1 MMYGTANSMPIDF
14 ESRTRGDRLQ
24 PGAEASCLSMDETAR
39 TNIGLSKDQRA
50 AVVAILNTVLADEF
64 VLYTKSRRFHWNVEG
79 PNFSELHELFQKQYE
94 QLEEIVD
101 QVAER
106 ARALGGIA
114 TGSLEEYLD
123 LTRLDEEPG
132 KSYDARGMIAA
143 LLADHETLI
152 RSLREDL
159 EICSKEYADEGTT
172 DFLTGL
178 MQVHEKA
185 AWMLRSYLR

>member
-1 MMYGTANSMPIDF
+1 MYGTASSMPVDF
-14 ESRTRGDRLQ
+14 EPRTREDRLE
-24 PGAEASCLSMDETAR
+24 PGAPASYLPGDEKGR
-39 TNIGLSKDQRA
+39 INIGLSKDQRA
-50 AVVAILNTVLADEF
+50 AVAAILNTILADEF

-94 QLEEIVD
+94 QIEEIVD

-106 ARALGGIA
+106 ARALGGVA
-114 TGSLEEYLD
+114 AGSLEEYLD
-123 LTRLDEEPG
+123 ITRLDEEPG
-132 KSYDARGMIAA
+132 RTYDARGMIAA

-159 EICSKEYADEGTT
+159 EICSNEHADEGTT

>member
-1 MMYGTANSMPIDF
+1 MYGTASSMPVDF
-14 ESRTRGDRLQ
+14 GPQTGRDRLK
-24 PGAEASCLSMDETAR
+24 PAAHASYLSGDEMGR
-39 TNIGLSKDQRA
+39 IDIGLSKDERA
-50 AVVAILNTVLADEF
+50 GVVAILNTVLADEF

-94 QLEEIVD
+94 QLEEVVD
-101 QVAER
+101 EVAER
-106 ARALGGIA
+106 ARVLGGIA
-114 TGSLEEYLD
+114 AGSLEEYLD
-123 LTRLDEEPG
+123 ITRLDEEPG
-132 KSYDARGMIAA
+132 RIYDARGMIAA

-159 EICSKEYADEGTT
+159 EICSDEHGDEGTT

-185 AWMLRSYLR
+185 AWVLRSHLR

>member
-1 MMYGTANSMPIDF
+1 MYGTTSGMGSDLGLRI
-14 ESRTRGDRLQ
+14 RRDRSQ
-24 PGAEASCLSMDETAR
+24 PGATASYPSKNDAAR
-39 TNIGLSKDQRA
+39 ISIGLSEKQRT

-94 QLEEIVD
+94 RLEEVID
-101 QVAER
+101 EVAER

-114 TGSLEEYLD
+114 VGSLEEYLD
-123 LTRLDEEPG
+123 RTRLDEEPG
-132 KSYDARGMIAA
+132 RGYDARGMIAA

-159 EICSKEYADEGTT
+159 EICSTEYGDEGTT

-185 AWMLRSYLR
+185 AWMLRSYLA

>member
-1 MMYGTANSMPIDF
+1 MPIDF
-14 ESRTRGDRLQ
+14 EPRTRADRLQ
-24 PGAEASCLSMDETAR
+24 PGAEAFYLPKDEAAPV
-39 TNIGLSKDQRA
+39 NIGIARDQRA

-79 PNFSELHELFQKQYE
+79 PNFSELHDLFQKQYE
-94 QLEEIVD
+94 QLEEVVD

-106 ARALGGIA
+106 SRALGGIA

-123 LTRLDEEPG
+123 ITRLDEEPG
-132 KSYDARGMIAA
+132 KSYDAPGMITA